1 MSGSSSSSI
10 TLQGAVVSWARSGV
24 ASARSRVGG
33 VRMLQWGGE
42 GEDTVTLSSAGLLG
56 EDPLSSSSSVV

>member
-24 ASARSRVGG
+24 VSARSRVGG
-33 VRMLQWGGE
+33 VRMVQCSE
-42 GEDTVTLSSAGLLG
+42 EARVRT
-56 EDPLSSSSSVV
+56 P

>member
-42 GEDTVTLSSAGLLG
+42 GEDTAEVTTNKQDL
-56 EDPLSSSSSVV
+56 EIC

>member
-42 GEDTVTLSSAGLLG
+42 GEDTVTLCPVLAC
-56 EDPLSSSSSVV
+56 